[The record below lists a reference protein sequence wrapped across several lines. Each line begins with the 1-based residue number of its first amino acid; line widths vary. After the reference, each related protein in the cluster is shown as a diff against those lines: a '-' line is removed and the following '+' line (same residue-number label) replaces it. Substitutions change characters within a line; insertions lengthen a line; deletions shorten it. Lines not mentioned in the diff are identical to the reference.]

1 LFFGQREVFLGDGFI
16 VGKRREFWGEEFAVF
31 VYSSLA
37 IHIGHRVHVLN
48 DPGDQF
54 LVLFLGV
61 LLIEDAVLLGTE
73 ANTGEEITG
82 SVASVTI

>member
-1 LFFGQREVFLGDGFI
+1 
-16 VGKRREFWGEEFAVF
+16 
-31 VYSSLA
+31 
-37 IHIGHRVHVLN
+37 VLN